1 MSTYQNLP
9 IFQKSYDAILRLQHY
24 IDRMKRLYRYSYGVY
39 LIRNSLDFLYLIVEV
54 NIIREK
60 SEKISK
66 LKEADLVLQKLKIHT
81 RLLHDLGSFNIK
93 QYEVMSRDWDELG
106 KQLGG
111 WMKSFQ

>member
-1 MSTYQNLP
+1 MSKYQNLP
-9 IFQKSYDAILRLQHY
+9 IFQKSYDALLRLQHY
-24 IDRMKRLYRYSYGVY
+24 VDRMKRLYRYTHGEY
-39 LIRNSLDFLYLIVEV
+39 LIKNSLNFLYLIVEV
-54 NIIREK
+54 NTIREK

-81 RLLHDLGSFNIK
+81 RLLYNLGSFNIK

-111 WMKSFQ
+111 WIKSFQ